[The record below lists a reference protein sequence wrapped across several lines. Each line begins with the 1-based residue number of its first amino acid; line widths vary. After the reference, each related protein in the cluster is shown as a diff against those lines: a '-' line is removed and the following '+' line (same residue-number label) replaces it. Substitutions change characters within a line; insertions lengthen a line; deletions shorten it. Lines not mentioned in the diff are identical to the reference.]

1 MGVFQNNLMGAAAAA
16 ASAGGGDFYTH
27 QIAHSLRMSDANNT
41 TLKITAGT
49 PTSSKTFTY
58 SWWWKRYNVTST
70 STQSSNVFCAGTSGG
85 AYVFWP
91 FTNNNDCVAN
101 FNFTGG
107 NFGDSR
113 LTTNMQFRD
122 TSAWYHCVLRFDS
135 TQATASNRVRLY
147 VNGVEPTY
155 SSASVQTDISQ
166 NEDISF
172 MNQDG
177 VLQGWGGLSG
187 KGTGQEGCD
196 VQLAEIVFN
205 DGQSYGPDSY
215 GETKN
220 GVWIPK
226 DPSGLTF
233 GNNGYYLNFAS
244 SSDLGNDVSGNN
256 NDFTTANLSAH
267 DQMLDSPTFNS
278 DSNGGNFM
286 TYNGAY
292 MGANNALAEGNL
304 QSTGSSAGNNSGT
317 FGMLTGKWYW
327 ECRAETVNSYAPTF
341 GIGQSGIGNT
351 DGQYYIITWQ
361 TAAGQMY
368 GGGGAPVGMG
378 TITVTSTGV
387 TSLSSGDILSFWLDC
402 DNKKLWIGKNGTI
415 PNSGDPANGTN
426 PQASWATTPTDR
438 YFTAT
443 CQNVGS
449 GVGVLNAGQNP
460 SFNGEI
466 TAGTN
471 TDKNGYGLFKYDPSG
486 TDFVACCAANI
497 PTADAVDPAQT
508 DDNFPQKL
516 FSPLLY
522 TGTGSTNALTGL
534 GFQPDLT
541 WIKERGG
548 ANDHKLTDST
558 RGVTKSLE
566 SNTTAGEAT
575 DSNGLTAFG
584 SDGFTVGS
592 DAVYN
597 NSSDTYV
604 AWNWRANGGTTST
617 DTSGDIDGVY
627 QTNDCGFSI
636 MKYSGNGSNA
646 QTVPHGITV
655 GGVATAP
662 SYVIMKNLPDSS
674 NNWRN
679 WSIGYDNGDADSYA
693 EFTTGAW
700 YANQGSG
707 GLFTAK
713 PTDTMLTLTDYS
725 AINASGKD
733 VIVYSFANVEGFIKS
748 GSYVGNGS
756 GTDGT
761 FVYTGF
767 RPAWVMVKKTTSTN
781 NWRIEDNARDPYNP
795 AYHMLLPN
803 SSAAED
809 AYTDGTDYNDFL
821 SNGFKLARGGDAAN
835 WNASGATYVYLAM
848 AENPFQYATAR

>member
-27 QIAHSLRMSDANNT
+27 QIANSIRNSAAQNG
-41 TLKITAGT
+41 TLQFTAGT
-49 PTSSKTFTY
+49 PTSSTTFTMSY
-58 SWWWKRYNVTST
+58 WVKRYTNTTDGDDTNIFVT
-70 STQSSNVFCAGTSGG
+70 GTGGG
-85 AYVFWP
+85 AYAFMAFGGNTWQFQP
-91 FTNNNDCVAN
+91 YGGSWG
-101 FNFTGG
+101 TGG
-107 NFGDSR
+107 GITMNPTA
-113 LTTNMQFRD
+113 LYRD
-122 TSAWYHCVLRFDS
+122 TSAWYHHVIIWDTTQS
-135 TQATASNRVRLY
+135 TQADRVKMY
-147 VNGVEPTY
+147 VNGERITSFSTEGVTGNLAEDE
-155 SSASVQTDISQ
+155 SLSFINQSGVVQA
-166 NEDISF
+166 F
-172 MNQDG
+172 
-177 VLQGWGGLSG
+177 GGLSG
-187 KGTGQEGCD
+187 KGHGTEGAD
-196 VQLAEIVFN
+196 LQMAEIVFN
-205 DGQSYGPDSY
+205 DGQAYGPDSY

-233 GNNGYYLNFAS
+233 GNNGYYLKFES
-244 SSDLGNDVSGNN
+244 SSDLGNDSSGNN
-256 NDFTTANLSAH
+256 NDFTVANISAH

-278 DSNGGNFM
+278 NSNGGNFM
-286 TYNGAY
+286 TYNGVY
-292 MGANNALAEGNL
+292 KGANNALAEGNL

-460 SFNGEI
+460 SFNGELTGGDI
-466 TAGTN
+466 GTA

-497 PTADAVDPAQT
+497 PTTDAVDPAQT

-604 AWNWRANGGTTST
+604 AWNWRANGGTTTT

-636 MKYSGNGSNA
+636 MKYTGNGSNA

-693 EFTTGAW
+693 EFNDSAW
-700 YANQGSG
+700 LANQGSG

-725 AINASGKD
+725 AINASGKA

-748 GSYVGNGS
+748 GSYVGNAND
-756 GTDGT
+756 DGV

-767 RPAWVMVKKTTSTN
+767 KPAFFMCKPIVTG
-781 NWRIEDNARDPYNP
+781 NWRIQDNKRTPFNVADKTLYPNHSD
-795 AYHMLLPN
+795 AEESN
-803 SSAAED
+803 SSNEID
-809 AYTDGTDYNDFL
+809 LL
-821 SNGFKLARGGDAAN
+821 SNGVKMR
-835 WNASGATYVYLAM
+835 ASDSNYNQATTFVYLAM
-848 AENPFQYATAR
+848 AHNPFKYATAR

>member
-604 AWNWRANGGTTST
+604 AWNWRANGGTTAANSVGG
-617 DTSGDIDGVY
+617 TSSVTQVDPSG
-627 QTNDCGFSI
+627 GFSI
-636 MKYSGNGSNA
+636 VTYTGFSGSSGSSTVGHGMGIAPAMIIHKSRTRSSGWWTQVPNLLTDAGYFLDLSGTNA
-646 QTVPHGITV
+646 QTNLNSYGTMNVPTTSVFTINGVDGV
-655 GGVATAP
+655 GGESANYVA
-662 SYVIMKNLPDSS
+662 YC
-674 NNWRN
+674 
-679 WSIGYDNGDADSYA
+679 
-693 EFTTGAW
+693 
-700 YANQGSG
+700 
-707 GLFTAK
+707 
-713 PTDTMLTLTDYS
+713 
-725 AINASGKD
+725 
-733 VIVYSFANVEGFIKS
+733 FANIEGYCKV
-748 GSYVGNGS
+748 GSYVGNGND
-756 GTDGT
+756 DGT

-767 RPAWVMVKKTTSTN
+767 RPAMMIIKELVVDDWLIYDDKRVGYNLDSAGNAVLYPNATHAEN
-781 NWRIEDNARDPYNP
+781 NQASRAIDI
-795 AYHMLLPN
+795 
-803 SSAAED
+803 
-809 AYTDGTDYNDFL
+809 L
-821 SNGFKLARGGDAAN
+821 SNGFKLRTS
-835 WNASGATYVYLAM
+835 NATGNAGSGNYIYLAM
-848 AENPFQYATAR
+848 AHNPFKYATAR